1 MFVIKNYHKG
11 NRQDLNVFVLKEA
24 QPHLERQGISMSI
37 KTNDL
42 QIKNIIIA
50 LKRRVWLI
58 VLMTLITGGAGLF
71 YTLSNPT
78 IPIYEASS
86 SIFVSE
92 ERVNMNTMKVFA
104 KERVVLEEVSNELE
118 LGKSASQL
126 AQQITA
132 QDIEGS
138 QIIQISVEDSSP
150 ENAVAIAN
158 TLASVFPDVV
168 DERLGY
174 SDVGILSEAT
184 ITESQTPVYTPG
196 YNLVYFSLLL
206 GAIIGVGLALLLNGV
221 DNKLRS
227 ERELESTT
235 ELPVIG
241 SVSKMSY
248 TTRRQNTADSSNTDL
263 RGETIV

>member
-1 MFVIKNYHKG
+1 
-11 NRQDLNVFVLKEA
+11 
-24 QPHLERQGISMSI
+24 MSI
-37 KTNDL
+37 KTNEL
-42 QIKNIIIA
+42 QIKNIFIA

-58 VLMTLITGGAGLF
+58 VLMTLVIGGAGLF
-71 YTLSNPT
+71 YTLSNPSV
-78 IPIYEASS
+78 PIYEASS
-86 SIFVSE
+86 SIIISE
-92 ERVNMNTMKVFA
+92 ERANMNTIKVFV
-104 KERVVLEEVSNELE
+104 KERVVLEEVSNELD
-118 LGKSASQL
+118 LGKTANQL
-126 AQQITA
+126 GQQITA

-138 QIIQISVEDSSP
+138 QIVQISVEDSSP
-150 ENAVAIAN
+150 ENAVSIAN
-158 TLASVFPDVV
+158 TLASIFPDVV
-168 DERLGY
+168 EERLGY
-174 SDVGILSEAT
+174 SDIGILSEAT
-184 ITESQTPVYTPG
+184 LAESETPIYTPG